1 MQGGATVCVEY
12 QSAALTAEAVRMTCS
27 LQMGATYSASAC
39 ASANRVGRC
48 TVTSGAGVA
57 MITQVQSYYAPISAA
72 DAMMTCSRQMGT
84 WAAN

>member
-1 MQGGATVCVEY
+1 
-12 QSAALTAEAVRMTCS
+12 
-27 LQMGATYSASAC
+27 
-39 ASANRVGRC
+39 VGRC

-84 WAAN
+84 WTAN